1 MPLKNKK
8 NINLVEVRGSRMGGP
23 RAWAY
28 KIRYAGHLAKAR
40 TIGPLFFG
48 PFFLFFFNFQSYYLV
63 LGFY

>member
-1 MPLKNKK
+1 
-8 NINLVEVRGSRMGGP
+8 LVEVRGSRMGGP

-48 PFFLFFFNFQSYYLV
+48 PFFFIFFFLIFNLII
-63 LGFY
+63 